1 MLPTLQLGPLVL
13 PVPALLLL
21 VGLWIG
27 INLTEKHARF
37 YGVPAGQLG
46 NLLLTGLIAGL
57 LGARL
62 GYILSH
68 LDAFYSAP
76 WNALAL
82 NTAMLHLPSA
92 WLAGVLAAL
101 IYGQR
106 RRLPLWPTLDTL
118 TSLAAALAVASG
130 LAHLASG
137 DAYGAPTRLPWGL
150 YLWGE
155 TRHHTQVYE
164 TILTELVAMATWPR
178 PATRRSA
185 PGVRFLS
192 FSALL
197 SAAYLFLEAFR
208 GDSALIS
215 GVLRQNQIVAWL
227 ILALSLYLLGRR
239 RQAAAYEEAT
249 WTKS

>member
-13 PVPALLLL
+13 PIPALLLL

-37 YGVPAGQLG
+37 YGVPVGQLN
-46 NLLLTGLIAGL
+46 NLFVTGLIAGL

-76 WNALAL
+76 WNALSL
-82 NTAMLHLPSA
+82 NADMLHLPSA

-106 RRLPLWPTLDTL
+106 RQMALWPTLDAT

-155 TRHHTQVYE
+155 IRHPTQVYE

-178 PATRRSA
+178 PAHRRA

-208 GDSALIS
+208 GDSTLIA

-227 ILALSLYLLGRR
+227 ILALSLVLLGRR
-239 RQAAAYEEAT
+239 RQAAAYEEPT